1 MDGRVIVLHTTP
13 EQEERLKKLLS
24 WHRNHTDADGNRPHR
39 NWFEAELLECLVN
52 IHAKNWLSSFCRKRS
67 AARELFRKRKRARHK
82 SLTLNRIRIRDKIS
96 IRHTAE
102 KVKFYK
108 GLAAV

>member
-52 IHAKNWLSSFCRKRS
+52 IHAKELVEFLLSEEERRQG
-67 AARELFRKRKRARHK
+67 
-82 SLTLNRIRIRDKIS
+82 IIP
-96 IRHTAE
+96 E
-102 KVKFYK
+102 KEK
-108 GLAAV
+108 GQA

>member
-39 NWFEAELLECLVN
+39 NWLTSMQ
-52 IHAKNWLSSFCRKRS
+52 KNWLSSFCRKRS
-67 AARELFRKRKRARHK
+67 AAREVFRKRQRARHK